1 MENSQFAKEI
11 RLKTLEM
18 LRHTGFGHIG
28 ASMSIVETLA
38 VLFNEKMTQDDWFV
52 LSKGHGGP
60 SYYATLHLKGHFE
73 EAMLFTLNQNGT
85 HLPSH
90 PDRLLIPG
98 VQVTTGSLGQGIS
111 QAVGVAKGLKM
122 QGLKGNVYC
131 IVGDGEFNEGQVSE
145 AIQFASQQKLD
156 NFYLFID
163 HNKKQLDGYTNE
175 VSSHLNYEALLAVYG
190 YETKT
195 IKGDDVTAISQEL
208 SKFHEQGKPKG
219 IVLDTI
225 KGQGVPYFENLL
237 DNHHVRFSE
246 EELGILDEAIE
257 NLKKELA

>member
-1 MENSQFAKEI
+1 MENLIFAKQI

-38 VLFNEKMTQDDWFV
+38 VLFNETMTEEDWFV

-60 SYYATLHLKGHFE
+60 SYYATLHLKGHFDE
-73 EAMLFTLNQNGT
+73 TMLFTLNQNGT

-122 QGLKGNVYC
+122 QDLPGRVFC

-145 AIQFASQQKLD
+145 AVQFASQQNLD

-163 HNKKQLDGYTNE
+163 HNKKQLDGYTTE
-175 VSSHLNYEALLAVYG
+175 ISSQLNYENILSVYG
-190 YETKT
+190 YETLT
-195 IKGDDVTAISQEL
+195 VKGNKVEEISSCL
-208 SKFHEQGKPKG
+208 NDMNNDGKPKG

-225 KGQGVPYFENLL
+225 KGQGVPYFEKLY
-237 DNHHVRFSE
+237 DNHHVRFNE
-246 EELGILDEAIE
+246 EELEILDKEIE
-257 NLKKELA
+257 TLRKELA